1 MDLDRWDRW
10 AAGHL
15 LKRGGFALSPWLK
28 TLLEPLLPLFKEVL
42 AMSLF
47 VNLLAVAVPV
57 FVLQVY
63 DRVIFH
69 TGLSTLQGLVIGVL
83 VVIAFDFSL
92 RRARARALQTVALK
106 IDVTVSQRLL
116 DKLLTL
122 PLRALETRA
131 AAQWQLLFR
140 DADVIRNTLSGATAV
155 LAMDLVFAAVFLAL
169 VAIIALPVFWV
180 LLAFLGIFV
189 ALAWRA
195 GDAVAK
201 ATDREKAKIVVRD
214 ALVSELIIGRTTI
227 KALSLDTR
235 MRARWQ
241 DRQAEAIGEGLRRG
255 QRTDV
260 YVYSGQSLTL
270 LATVA
275 MTAIG
280 ALAIMNQSLT
290 MGGLIAANML
300 SGRLLGPLNQLV
312 GAWRTFSLFE
322 QSSERLGR
330 LFAEAGEPAA
340 SAIKLPRPQGR
351 VTLDD
356 VTFGYGEAT
365 APTVEGIKLD
375 IAPHSLTAV
384 MGPNGSGKTTL
395 MKIVLG
401 LYKPDHG
408 RMLLDGADL
417 TQFARHDIS
426 RWIGYVPQDCV
437 LFQGTIRDNIAA
449 ANPEASD
456 EDVVR
461 AATIARVHNVII
473 DMPQG
478 YGTPVGEGGARL
490 SGGLRQRIAIAR
502 GVLGAPPVLVM
513 DEPTSNLDR
522 VAEEDL
528 RQSLIELS
536 REHTIILVTHSP
548 ALLQGCHNVV
558 VMERGRIKAAGPT
571 LKTLQSLGLVK
582 NDPPEAPSSPIRVVV
597 GGSSETGVA
606 KPA

>member
-1 MDLDRWDRW
+1 MNLDHFDRWT
-10 AAGHL
+10 GVQGL
-15 LKRGGFALSPWLK
+15 SFSPWLK
-28 TLLEPLLPLFKEVL
+28 ALLEPLAPLFKEVL

-47 VNLLAVAVPV
+47 INLLAVAVPV

-69 TGLSTLQGLVIGVL
+69 SGLSTLQGLVIGVL

-106 IDVTVSQRLL
+106 IDVAVSQRLL

-122 PLRALETRA
+122 PLRVLETRS

-140 DADVIRNTLSGATAV
+140 DADVVRNTLSGATAV
-155 LAMDLVFAAVFLAL
+155 LAMDLVFAVLFLAL
-169 VAIIALPVFWV
+169 VAVIALPVFWV
-180 LLAFLGIFV
+180 LVAFLAVFV
-189 ALAWRA
+189 AVAWKA

-201 ATDREKAKIVVRD
+201 ATDREKAKLTVRD
-214 ALVSELIIGRTTI
+214 SLVSELIIGRTTV
-227 KALSLDTR
+227 KALSLDGR
-235 MRARWQ
+235 LRAQWQ
-241 DRQAEAIGEGLRRG
+241 DRQAEAIGEGLKRG

-275 MTAIG
+275 MTTIG

-300 SGRLLGPLNQLV
+300 SSRLLGPLNQLV
-312 GAWRTFSLFE
+312 GAWRGFSLFQ
-322 QSSERLGR
+322 QSADRLNR
-330 LFAEAGEPAA
+330 LFAEPQEPAE
-340 SAIKLPRPQGR
+340 SAIRLARPQGR

-356 VTFGYGEAT
+356 VTFGYMPDT

-375 IAPHSLTAV
+375 IAPRSLTAV

-395 MKIVLG
+395 MKIILG
-401 LYKPDHG
+401 LYRPDRG
-408 RMLLDGADL
+408 RMLVDGADL
-417 TQFARHDIS
+417 AQFARKDIA

-437 LFQGTIRDNIAA
+437 LFQGSIRDNIVA

-456 EDVVR
+456 EEVVR
-461 AATIARVHNVII
+461 AATIARVHQAIL

-502 GVLGAPPVLVM
+502 GVIGAPPVLVM

-522 VAEEDL
+522 AVEDEL

-536 REHTIILVTHSP
+536 REHTIIVVTHSP

-571 LKTLQSLGLVK
+571 LKTLQGLGLVK
-582 NDPPEAPSSPIRVVV
+582 PETPPDTPSSPIRVVV
-597 GGSSETGVA
+597 GGGDAAVA

>member
-1 MDLDRWDRW
+1 MNFDPLDRWTT
-10 AAGHL
+10 A
-15 LKRGGFALSPWLK
+15 RGFGFSPWLK
-28 TLLEPLLPLFKEVL
+28 TLLEPLTPLFKEVL

-47 VNLLAVAVPV
+47 INLLAVAVPV

-69 TGLSTLQGLVIGVL
+69 SGLSTLQGLVIGVL
-83 VVIAFDFSL
+83 VVIGFDFSL

-106 IDVTVSQRLL
+106 IDVADSQRLL
-116 DKLLTL
+116 DKLLSL
-122 PLRALETRA
+122 PLRVLETRA

-140 DADVIRNTLSGATAV
+140 DADVVRNTLSGATAV
-155 LAMDLVFAAVFLAL
+155 LATDLVFAALFLML

-180 LLAFLGIFV
+180 LVGFLVVFV
-189 ALAWRA
+189 VVAWRA

-201 ATDREKAKIVVRD
+201 ATDQEKAKLVVRD
-214 ALVSELIIGRTTI
+214 ALVSELIIGRTTV
-227 KALSLDTR
+227 KALSLDAR
-235 MRARWQ
+235 MREQWQ
-241 DRQAEAIGEGLRRG
+241 NRQAEAIGEGLKRG

-275 MTAIG
+275 MTTIG

-300 SGRLLGPLNQLV
+300 SSRLLGPLNQLV

-322 QSSERLGR
+322 QSSNRLGK
-330 LFAEAGEPAA
+330 LFSEPQEPSA
-340 SAIKLPRPQGR
+340 SAIQLSRPHGR
-351 VTLDD
+351 ITLDD
-356 VTFGYGEAT
+356 VTFGYAEGA
-365 APTVEGIKLD
+365 APTIEGIKLD
-375 IAPHSLTAV
+375 IAPRSLTAV

-395 MKIVLG
+395 MKVILG
-401 LYKPDHG
+401 LYRPDKG
-408 RMLLDGADL
+408 RMLIDGADL
-417 TQFARHDIS
+417 TQFARRDIS

-449 ANPEASD
+449 ANPDASD

-461 AATIARVHNVII
+461 AATIARVHSAII

-490 SGGLRQRIAIAR
+490 SGGLRQRVAIAR

-522 VAEEDL
+522 AAEDEL

-558 VMERGRIKAAGPT
+558 VMERGHIKAAGPT

-582 NDPPEAPSSPIRVVV
+582 NDPSETPSGPIRVVV
-597 GGSSETGVA
+597 GGAEA

>member
-1 MDLDRWDRW
+1 MNLDHLDRW
-10 AAGHL
+10 AAS
-15 LKRGGFALSPWLK
+15 RGFVLSPWLK
-28 TLLEPLLPLFKEVL
+28 TLLEPLMPLFKEVL

-47 VNLLAVAVPV
+47 INLLAVAVPV

-83 VVIAFDFSL
+83 VVIGFDFSL
-92 RRARARALQTVALK
+92 RQARARALQTVALK
-106 IDVTVSQRLL
+106 IDVAVSQRLL

-122 PLRALETRA
+122 PLRVLETRA
-131 AAQWQLLFR
+131 AALWQMLFR

-169 VAIIALPVFWV
+169 VAVIALPVFWV
-180 LLAFLGIFV
+180 LLVFLAIFV

-214 ALVSELIIGRTTI
+214 ALVSELIIGRTTV
-227 KALSLDTR
+227 KALSLDAR
-235 MRARWQ
+235 MRVRWQ

-275 MTAIG
+275 MTTIG

-312 GAWRTFSLFE
+312 GAWRSFSLFE
-322 QSSERLGR
+322 QSSDRLGR
-330 LFAEAGEPAA
+330 LFAEAEEPAA
-340 SAIKLPRPQGR
+340 SAVQLARPQGR

-356 VTFGYGEAT
+356 VTFRYGEDA

-395 MKIVLG
+395 VKIILG
-401 LYKPDHG
+401 LYKPDRG
-408 RMLLDGADL
+408 RMLIDGADL
-417 TQFARHDIS
+417 AQFARTDIS

-449 ANPEASD
+449 ANPDASD
-456 EDVVR
+456 EEVVR
-461 AATIARVHNVII
+461 AATVARVHNAII

-490 SGGLRQRIAIAR
+490 SGGMRQRIAIAR

-522 VAEEDL
+522 AAEDEL

-558 VMERGRIKAAGPT
+558 VMERGHIKAAGPT

-597 GGSSETGVA
+597 GGASEASVA